1 MIWCWGLPALIL
13 YYVVLYWN
21 QPAVYSSVGADY
33 LSFGDAFWIMH
44 YVHLPYTQFL
54 HLQPPAGISGIE
66 RVAIKLNKRRRLMEL
81 LAYTSW
87 VSLRSVHSCNYIILP
102 TYYGR
107 PLSVAWAKSMLYF
120 ANVFFLNLFL
130 WPPYAPAQV
139 NGGSRKFYMFW
150 TLSVNREVTTWIFS
164 WSSLNYR
171 VGQKVTK
178 CGIFSDPA
186 RKLSALTPE
195 RGRIL

>member
-33 LSFGDAFWIMH
+33 LSFGYAFWIIH

-54 HLQPPAGISGIE
+54 HLQPPTGISGIE

-139 NGGSRKFYMFW
+139 NGGSRKFYTYW
-150 TLSVNREVTTWIFS
+150 TLSVGFFLVLLKLQGGPKSDEMWHIFRPRPQTFCS
-164 WSSLNYR
+164 H
-171 VGQKVTK
+171 
-178 CGIFSDPA
+178 A
-186 RKLSALTPE
+186 RT
-195 RGRIL
+195 RQNIVILKIIC

>member
-120 ANVFFLNLFL
+120 ANVFFKIYFHGRLMLRPRLTEVRESFTCFGPWVWIEKL
-130 WPPYAPAQV
+130 LLGFFPGPP
-139 NGGSRKFYMFW
+139 
-150 TLSVNREVTTWIFS
+150 
-164 WSSLNYR
+164 
-171 VGQKVTK
+171 
-178 CGIFSDPA
+178 
-186 RKLSALTPE
+186 
-195 RGRIL
+195 